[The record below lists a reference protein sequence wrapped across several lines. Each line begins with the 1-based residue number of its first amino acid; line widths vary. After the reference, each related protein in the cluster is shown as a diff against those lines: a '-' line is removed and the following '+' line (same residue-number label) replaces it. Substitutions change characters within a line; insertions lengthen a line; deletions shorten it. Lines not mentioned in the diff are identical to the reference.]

1 MKNKVARVASNSLHS
16 VAKFFV
22 STASNFFFHQPEPPQ
37 ELLKK

>member
-1 MKNKVARVASNSLHS
+1 MKRKAAKLASNGLHS

-22 STASNFFFHQPEPPQ
+22 STASNFFFHQPEPPK